1 MRALGPAAV
10 LIIAAAGLGCE
21 PRENPRLVEL
31 REILASRNDNDPRLD
46 KDFDAL
52 SPSDIAAFK
61 KEYASLP
68 RERRN
73 ERGTI
78 VYLLGRNAKTPE
90 DWSFIARVAAE
101 PPCLS
106 LDDCGKLSPGAL
118 QPGDAVTLAYPSL
131 VAMKIAQRALEELGQ
146 DKPEVRAVFAAG
158 AGSEAPAAAALGRQL
173 SARYPRK

>member
-21 PRENPRLVEL
+21 PHENPRLVEL
-31 REILASRNDNDPRLD
+31 RRILASKNDNDPRLD

-52 SPSDIAAFK
+52 SPKDIADFK
-61 KEYASLP
+61 KEYAAIP

-78 VYLLGRNAKTPE
+78 VYLLGRNAKSAE
-90 DWSFIARVAAE
+90 DWGFIAQAAAE

-106 LDDCGKLSPGAL
+106 LSDCSTPSKGAM

-131 VAMKIAQRALEELGQ
+131 IAMKVAQRALEELGQ
-146 DKPEVRAVFAAG
+146 DTPQVRAVFAAG
-158 AGSEAPAAAALGRQL
+158 AESQAPAAAALGRQL
-173 SARYPRK
+173 AAKYPRK